1 MQVTQR
7 SKHSNCYFLHF
18 PVPPPTISI
27 STPSLPVFAGS
38 ILTLDCNIYLS
49 AEVGRDVVI
58 AATWKRNGTMLVASA
73 SQVVSDIAETNTSY
87 LSQLMFNPL
96 QLGLDDGVYNCEAK
110 IDSELEFVLGSMAQ
124 SNHVSLH
131 VRGTNI
137 NS

>member
-7 SKHSNCYFLHF
+7 SKHNNYYSLHF
-18 PVPPPTISI
+18 PVPHPTIAI

-58 AATWKRNGTMLVASA
+58 AAIWKRNGTVLVDTA
-73 SQVVSDIAETNTSY
+73 SQMVSDIAETNTSY
-87 LSQLMFNPL
+87 LSQLMFTPL
-96 QLGLDDGVYNCEAK
+96 QLGLDDGVYNCEAR
-110 IDSELEFVLGSMAQ
+110 IDSQFEFVLGSMAQ

-131 VRGTNI
+131 VGGMNYY
-137 NS
+137 